1 MMENPITSG
10 QGSLSGA
17 FRPSMNI
24 LAIPPVIE
32 SKHTLNVRV
41 SAPQAQINV
50 NISSQVARNNM
61 KKSNLW
67 VPRMYGNCKW
77 LSELLQNAANYGKK
91 DDGKKEKKIICFVD
105 GFPTGYNSLRNEH
118 ENEQN
123 IKSYIIDVTNNSEA
137 RRSLSLPEN
146 AHSFVLVEGKV
157 ESNFRV

>member
-17 FRPSMNI
+17 FRPRMNI

-91 DDGKKEKKIICFVD
+91 DDGK
-105 GFPTGYNSLRNEH
+105 
-118 ENEQN
+118 
-123 IKSYIIDVTNNSEA
+123 
-137 RRSLSLPEN
+137 RRKTQKL
-146 AHSFVLVEGKV
+146 FVLLMVFQQVTIRLGMNMKT
-157 ESNFRV
+157 NRTLNRIL